1 MAKRMARRVA
11 KRVAKRAPGTV
22 YLVGAGPGD
31 PGLITV
37 KGAECIRRADVVVYD
52 RLANPRLLELAAPS
66 ATCICVGKAAGK
78 HSVPQEE
85 INELLVARA
94 RAGKT
99 VCRLKGGDPFVFGR
113 GGEEALRLAEAGVPF
128 EVVPGVTSAVAA
140 PAYAGIP
147 VTHRGVASSVAF
159 ITGSE
164 DPAKE
169 RSSIN
174 WNALAGSTGTL
185 VFLMGAGNLAAIAEV
200 LVKNGRDPATP
211 VAIINWATYPR
222 QATLETTLDEA
233 RRAGFATKV
242 RPPVVVVVGEV
253 AALRARLKWFENRP
267 LFGKRIVVTRPR
279 GQAASLAQR
288 LEELGAEVI
297 EFPTIRIRPLDD
309 PRKLDAA
316 LRRLGSY
323 DWVIFTS
330 VNGVKACFERIAAL
344 GKDARAFAGAKVGAI
359 GEATAGELQ
368 RAGIVP
374 DLVPDV
380 FSSRGVA
387 EAFKRRRIKGMRF
400 LLPRADIAPDELP
413 AALRARGARV
423 TCVAAYRTVR
433 GTPEKKAAETL
444 AAGRADAV
452 VFTSSS
458 TVRAFVEMAPRTA
471 RRIDGHRL
479 SSGGVY
485 ASIGPETTRT
495 AVAHGLTVAIEAG
508 THTVP
513 GLVEAIAGYFARAG
527 DDRRTP

>member
-1 MAKRMARRVA
+1 MTRRP
-11 KRVAKRAPGTV
+11 PGTV

-66 ATCICVGKAAGK
+66 AKRICVGKAAGK
-78 HSVPQEE
+78 HTVPQDK
-85 INELLVARA
+85 INELLVAKA

-113 GGEEALRLAEAGVPF
+113 GGEEALRLAGAGVPF

-147 VTHRGVASSVAF
+147 VTHRGLASSVAF

-185 VFLMGAGNLAAIAEV
+185 VFLMGAGNLAGIAEA
-200 LVKNGRDPATP
+200 LVRNGRDPATP
-211 VAIINWATYPR
+211 VAIINWGTYPR
-222 QATLETTLDEA
+222 QETLESTLDEA
-233 RRAGFATKV
+233 RRAAFAKKI

-253 AALRARLKWFENRP
+253 AALRGRLRWFENRP
-267 LFGKRIVVTRPR
+267 LSGKRIVVTRPR
-279 GQAASLAQR
+279 AQSASLVQR

-297 EFPTIRIRPLDD
+297 EFPAIRIGPLDD

-323 DWVIFTS
+323 DWVVFTS
-330 VNGVKACFERIAAL
+330 VNGVRACFERVSAL
-344 GKDARAFAGAKVGAI
+344 GKDARAFAGVKVGAI

-374 DLVPDV
+374 DLVPDA
-380 FSSRGVA
+380 FSSRGLA
-387 EAFKRRRIKGMRF
+387 EAFKRRRIKDMRF
-400 LLPRADIAPDELP
+400 LLPRADIAPDDLP
-413 AALRARGARV
+413 GALRAGGARV

-433 GTPEKKAAETL
+433 GKPEKKVVEML

-458 TVRAFVEMAPRTA
+458 TVRGFVEMA
-471 RRIDGHRL
+471 RRIGGCL
-479 SSGGVY
+479 VSSEGVY
-485 ASIGPETTRT
+485 ASIGPETTGT
-495 AVAHGLTVAIEAG
+495 AAAHGLPVAIEAG
-508 THTVP
+508 THTVL
-513 GLVEAIAGYFARAG
+513 GLVEAIAGYFAGVG
-527 DDRRTP
+527 DEQRRT